1 MAENLLV
8 ENHGPVRVV
17 TLNKPARRNAVDL
30 VLRESLASAINS
42 AMADQVIRV
51 LVLTGTGEIFS
62 AGGDIAVTPGPA
74 ATQARSTV
82 TALQQVVLAICDGPK
97 PVVAAVEGGAYGA
110 GLGVMAACDRVVAS
124 SSARFGATF
133 ARIGLAGDAGVFWS
147 LPRRVGP
154 ARAKQL
160 LMMAAE
166 VSAPEAATIGL
177 VDALAEPGQV
187 LWAALT
193 DAARLAAG
201 PPLALAAIKYM
212 ANHGPA
218 DLRAVLDAE
227 TERQAALCDTEDFEE
242 GLAAL
247 RDRRPPTFR
256 GR

>member
-17 TLNKPARRNAVDL
+17 TLNRPTQRNAVDMA
-30 VLRESLASAINS
+30 LRESLAGAVNN
-42 AMADQVIRV
+42 AMADNVVRV
-51 LVLTGTGEIFS
+51 LVLTGAGEIFS
-62 AGGDIAVTPGPA
+62 AGGDVAVMPG
-74 ATQARSTV
+74 ATSAQTRLRI
-82 TALQQVVLAICDGPK
+82 TALQQVVMAICDGPK
-97 PVVAAVEGGAYGA
+97 PVVAAVEGGAFGT

-147 LPRRVGP
+147 LPRRVGS

-160 LMMAAE
+160 LLMAAE
-166 VSAPEAATIGL
+166 VSASEAATIGL
-177 VDALAEPGQV
+177 VDALAEPGQA
-187 LWAALT
+187 LWAALS

-201 PPLALAAIKYM
+201 PPLALASIKYM
-212 ANHGPA
+212 FNFGSAN
-218 DLRAVLDAE
+218 LRAVLDAE
-227 TERQAALCDTEDFEE
+227 TERQAALCDTEDFGE

-247 RDRRPPTFR
+247 RERRPPTFR